1 MTLPRHVALRVL
13 ARITRGSSSPV
24 LVETSAGTFVL
35 KLRGAAQGA
44 PPLIAEVIVAELGL
58 ALGLSIPECA
68 LVELPEGV
76 PSDDA
81 NDELSD
87 LLDRSRGLCL
97 GVRYLAHAR
106 DLRPEEIL
114 GIAVETAATIL
125 WLDGLVMNL
134 DRTPKNPNI
143 LSWKGQPWLIDHG
156 ASLTF
161 QYDLGSIT
169 EQSAREPFDLSNHVL
184 AGVASAA
191 LLDET
196 LALALPRSV
205 LERALANVPEE
216 WLKEAFPADPPNRV
230 RELYVAFLWKRLK
243 SPRPFVAQ
251 R

>member
-13 ARITRGSSSPV
+13 SRITRGSSSPV

-35 KLRGAAQGA
+35 KLRGAAQGI

-58 ALGLSIPECA
+58 ALGLSVPECA
-68 LVELPEGV
+68 LVELPEHV

-81 NDELSD
+81 NDELAD
-87 LLDRSRGLCL
+87 LLARSVGLCL
-97 GVRYLAHAR
+97 GVRFLAGAR
-106 DLRPEEIL
+106 DLRAEEIER
-114 GIAVETAATIL
+114 IPVETAASIL

-184 AGVASAA
+184 AGVAHAS

-196 LALALPRSV
+196 LAALLPRPV
-205 LERALANVPEE
+205 LERALANVPDE
-216 WLKEAFPADPPNRV
+216 WLTQAFPGDPPARL

-243 SPRPFVAQ
+243 APRPFVDQ